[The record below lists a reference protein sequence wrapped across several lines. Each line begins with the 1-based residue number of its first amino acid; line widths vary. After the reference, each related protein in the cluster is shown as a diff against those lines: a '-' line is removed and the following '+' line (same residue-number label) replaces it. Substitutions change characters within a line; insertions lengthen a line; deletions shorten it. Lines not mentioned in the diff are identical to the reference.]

1 MLIAFWTTG
10 PRYIY
15 NYFSHKLYTPYSKH
29 TQIFFGFLLLF
40 FSLIRFK
47 NMCPT
52 KLWHKWVVYQLW
64 LWFSSKLSLFTF
76 HLEFFD
82 FLLQLFLH
90 DFSRPLHDCC
100 LRIQHDDGLISIL
113 LEETALTN
121 HQRFHTIVD
130 LVTGA
135 KLGNFIRKP
144 QLLLFFALH
153 VASWYLNQSFYWL
166 DYTS

>member
-52 KLWHKWVVYQLW
+52 KLWHKWVVYQDYDFRQSYPCLHFI
-64 LWFSSKLSLFTF
+64 LNSLTFCFNFFFMTFPVHFMIVVSEFNTMMVSFPFFLKKLLLPIINDFT
-76 HLEFFD
+76 
-82 FLLQLFLH
+82 
-90 DFSRPLHDCC
+90 PL
-100 LRIQHDDGLISIL
+100 LISSQGQNSGI
-113 LEETALTN
+113 
-121 HQRFHTIVD
+121 
-130 LVTGA
+130 
-135 KLGNFIRKP
+135 
-144 QLLLFFALH
+144 
-153 VASWYLNQSFYWL
+153 S
-166 DYTS
+166 